1 MASRKYT
8 KDEKKALL
16 RKTRRGQL
24 LSYRQLKKLCL
35 SSSKYVKRILKNH
48 FHIQTSSEILTDYAI
63 EAFCAIEMY
72 DFREFFDSMEF
83 KEYMKFYKQFEQ
95 SFEAMRLS

>member
-8 KDEKKALL
+8 KDEMDALWM
-16 RKTRRGQL
+16 KTLWRQL

-35 SSSKYVKRILKNH
+35 SRSKYVKKILKNH
-48 FHIQTSSEILTDYAI
+48 FHIQTSSDRLTDYAI
-63 EAFCAIEMY
+63 DALCAIEMY